1 MNMSFGTIKARIAQ
15 DQSDRRR
22 FARLPIEVDAKMRE
36 LGASGV
42 EAKVVNISER
52 GFMAVADG
60 RFEVGSRV
68 WLMLP
73 GRDRANA
80 VVKWTAGDK
89 IGAEFAEP
97 ISLDG
102 LKTQASNGSPANG

>member
-1 MNMSFGTIKARIAQ
+1 MEMCFVTIKARIAE
-15 DQSDRRR
+15 DESDRRR
-22 FARLPIEVDAKMRE
+22 YSRLPVELEAKMRE

-42 EAKVVNISER
+42 EARVVNISER
-52 GFMAVADG
+52 GFMAISDG

-97 ISLDG
+97 ISIDG
-102 LKTQASNGSPANG
+102 LNH

>member
-1 MNMSFGTIKARIAQ
+1 MSFVTIKARIAE
-15 DQSDRRR
+15 DHSDRRR
-22 FARLPIEVDAKMRE
+22 ASRLPVELEARMRE

-42 EAKVVNISER
+42 EAKVLNISEK

-80 VVKWTAGDK
+80 VIKWTAGDK

-97 ISLDG
+97 ISIEG
-102 LKTQASNGSPANG
+102 LVH

>member
-1 MNMSFGTIKARIAQ
+1 MEMSFVTIKARIAE
-15 DQSDRRR
+15 DHGDDRRR
-22 FARLPIEVDAKMRE
+22 FPRLPVELEAKVRE

-42 EAKVVNISER
+42 EAKVLNISER
-52 GFMAVADG
+52 GFMAASDG

-73 GRDRANA
+73 GRERANA

-89 IGAEFAEP
+89 LGAEFSEP
-97 ISLDG
+97 VALAD
-102 LKTQASNGSPANG
+102 LTA

>member
-1 MNMSFGTIKARIAQ
+1 MIRARIAEM
-15 DQSDRRR
+15 DDYSDRRR
-22 FARLPIEVDAKMRE
+22 FARRPVELDAKVRE
-36 LGASGV
+36 LGTSGV
-42 EAKVVNISER
+42 EARVLNISES
-52 GFMAVADG
+52 GFMAEAPG
-60 RFEVGSRV
+60 EFEVGTRV

-80 VVKWTAGDK
+80 VVKWIAGDK

-102 LKTQASNGSPANG
+102 LRRS